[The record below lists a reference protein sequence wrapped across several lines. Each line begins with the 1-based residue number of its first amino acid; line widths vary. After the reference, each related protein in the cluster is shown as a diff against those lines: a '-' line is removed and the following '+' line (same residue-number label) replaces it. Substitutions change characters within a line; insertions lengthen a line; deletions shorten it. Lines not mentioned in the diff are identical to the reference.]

1 MAESTAYFVRG
12 DDGEEYGPVGLAE
25 LREWVAE
32 NRVGL
37 GTSVRSDAPESRWSA
52 WQHYPELV
60 ALLAEVRAVG
70 GPSALPVLAPMVR
83 RIGALI
89 CDLFLSLLL
98 ALGTLAIAYAFL
110 PREVVL
116 QQAQFWIQF
125 YEANAQ
131 GLNPTGEP
139 PALPEWYMI
148 AGEVISFVLPLL
160 YFTCFNAAH
169 GRTPGKSILHL
180 QVVDG
185 QGRKPSFRMALV
197 RGLILMVCVKL
208 WGIPL
213 IYAFFNPQRR
223 ALHDIAAGT
232 YVVEQ

>member
-1 MAESTAYFVRG
+1 MAESIAYFVRG
-12 DDGEEYGPVGLAE
+12 DDGVEYGPVDLAE

-37 GTSVRSDAPESRWSA
+37 GTSVRPDAPNSTWSA
-52 WQHYPELV
+52 WQFYPELV
-60 ALLAEVRAVG
+60 ALLAEVRTVG
-70 GPSALPVLAPMVR
+70 NPSALPVLAPVAR
-83 RIGALI
+83 RIGALV

-98 ALGTLAIAYAFL
+98 ALGTLAIFYAFL
-110 PREVVL
+110 PREVII
-116 QQAQFWIQF
+116 QQAQFWVQF
-125 YEANAQ
+125 YEATAQ
-131 GLNPTGEP
+131 GLNPNGDP
-139 PALPEWYMI
+139 PPLPEWYMI
-148 AGEVISFVLPLL
+148 AGEIVSFVLPLL

-208 WGIPL
+208 WGIPF
-213 IYAFFNPQRR
+213 IYALLNPQRR
-223 ALHDIAAGT
+223 ALHDLVAGT
-232 YVVEQ
+232 YVVEL